1 MERGLRG
8 ATLSAAPR
16 WAAGLFGAA
25 VAGLLVACAQMGT
38 GPSFGP
44 VSPTAPQPASGEVI
58 GGSGVRVAL
67 LLPKSAAGNAGTVA
81 QAFRNAAE
89 LAMRDFPSAGIQV
102 TAYDTGGTPEGA
114 QLAINRALADNS
126 EIALGPLFSN
136 AVQAVT
142 PAARR
147 AGVPVVAFSSDISV
161 AGSGTYLLSFLPR
174 SDIER
179 IVSFAGQRGRRSFA
193 ALLPDNAYGSVVEA
207 SFRETAARAGG
218 RVVSVQRYEANEA
231 DIRAKAAALV
241 QTASQIDALLV
252 PDAGEPPILMAQA
265 LAEAGVSGE
274 RLQLLGSGQWDNPAI
289 LNNPALSGAWFPAP
303 TREAFDA
310 FAQRYQAAYG
320 SPPPR
325 NAALAYDATV
335 LAAGLVRQ
343 FGANRFTQGVMTNP
357 SGFTGIDGVF
367 RFLPSGINERRL
379 AVYEVT
385 GTGAR
390 IVDPAPRS
398 FTGS

>member
-8 ATLSAAPR
+8 GRLSAALR
-16 WAAGLFGAA
+16 RAAGLFGAA
-25 VAGLLVACAQMGT
+25 AAGLLVACAEMGPGQT
-38 GPSFGP
+38 FGP
-44 VSPTAPQPASGEVI
+44 ATPSGPQAASGEVI

-67 LLPKSAAGNAGTVA
+67 LLPKSATGNAGNVA

-89 LAMRDFPSAGIQV
+89 LAIRDFPSAGIQV
-102 TAYDTGGTPEGA
+102 TAYDTRGTPEGA

-126 EIALGPLFSN
+126 EIVLGPVFSN

-147 AGVPVVAFSSDISV
+147 AGVPIVAFSSDTSV
-161 AGSGTYLLSFLPR
+161 AGPGAYLLSFLPR
-174 SDIER
+174 NDVER

-207 SFRETAARAGG
+207 SFRETVGRAGG
-218 RVVSVQRYEANEA
+218 RVVAIERYQANQA
-231 DIRAKAAALV
+231 DIRAKAAAIV
-241 QTASQIDALLV
+241 QAAPQIDALLV

-265 LAEAGVSGE
+265 LAEAGTSGE

-289 LNNPALSGAWFPAP
+289 LNNPALAGAWFPAP
-303 TREAFDA
+303 TKEAFEA
-310 FAQRYQAAYG
+310 FAQRYQSAYG

-325 NAALAYDATV
+325 NATLAYDATV
-335 LAAGLVRQ
+335 LSAGLVRQ
-343 FGANRFTQGVMTNP
+343 FGNERFSQSVMTNP

-367 RFLPSGINERRL
+367 RFRPSGLNERRL
-379 AVYEVT
+379 TVYEVT
-385 GTGAR
+385 GSGAR
-390 IVDPAPRS
+390 VLDPAPRS
-398 FTGS
+398 FTGT